1 MTLGRNILWN
11 LAAFVWFSLLTI
23 LVTPY
28 MVRRLGLEA
37 FGLWAVI
44 TAFGGYVGA
53 VDLGLGNAL
62 IRFLATENERGDRK
76 TLERYLRSGVSL
88 QAGLGVLGALF
99 LLLGSQ
105 FITHRWIRVSPE
117 LIPVAV
123 LSFRLSAI
131 SVLLGFLVTTYAGVP
146 TALNRFDLIAV
157 RTILLF
163 SLQYLS
169 VVWVLHRGGGLPEV
183 VGVYVLG
190 TAAILVYLVIVSHR
204 LLPGV
209 NVWPGWHPQSVRE
222 LLRFGRMKFPAQ
234 LSVTLLQQFDR
245 VALGAFRPLAM
256 VSFYVVPLRIAQ
268 RLGQISENVA
278 GPFYPTIAAHLVA
291 DRVLAMR
298 RQYRQGTRMVMAAVC
313 GAVSVLGGLAAPIL
327 AVWMGDEF
335 ARQGTWPFRLLLLAY
350 GASALFTLPSV
361 AADAAGRPGIPAF
374 FLVSG
379 ALLHVVVILILV
391 PHWGLPGAAAGVLCG
406 FLLPLLWGV
415 PAIHRRIQPL
425 PPLTA
430 VLGDVRGAFFAGV
443 LTLVLSAYVSRS
455 GLAGTGWIPLLLFL
469 CLCSGVYLLLVF
481 AFRGIK
487 FEDIRGVV
495 RLVLPEGRKV

>member
-1 MTLGRNILWN
+1 
-11 LAAFVWFSLLTI
+11 
-23 LVTPY
+23 
-28 MVRRLGLEA
+28 
-37 FGLWAVI
+37 
-44 TAFGGYVGA
+44 
-53 VDLGLGNAL
+53 
-62 IRFLATENERGDRK
+62 
-76 TLERYLRSGVSL
+76 
-88 QAGLGVLGALF
+88 
-99 LLLGSQ
+99 
-105 FITHRWIRVSPE
+105 
-117 LIPVAV
+117 
-123 LSFRLSAI
+123 
-131 SVLLGFLVTTYAGVP
+131 
-146 TALNRFDLIAV
+146 
-157 RTILLF
+157 
-163 SLQYLS
+163 
-169 VVWVLHRGGGLPEV
+169 
-183 VGVYVLG
+183 
-190 TAAILVYLVIVSHR
+190 
-204 LLPGV
+204 
-209 NVWPGWHPQSVRE
+209 
-222 LLRFGRMKFPAQ
+222 
-234 LSVTLLQQFDR
+234 
-245 VALGAFRPLAM
+245 M